1 MQKSL
6 ICARELKRLY
16 PNHIEFDEKE
26 DFKVMFPAQWTEYL
40 KSLQNTYKGVYY
52 EHRGTMIVFL
62 DECDYIG
69 LSESFLEW
77 ALQEYM
83 YTDNTS
89 NLIYTKM
96 SNDAQFKRVTSTP
109 GISYIY
115 LDFQLKVGA
124 PTE

>member
-1 MQKSL
+1 
-6 ICARELKRLY
+6 
-16 PNHIEFDEKE
+16 
-26 DFKVMFPAQWTEYL
+26 MFPAQWTEYL
-40 KSLQNTYKGVYY
+40 KNIQNTFKSVFY

-62 DECDYIG
+62 NECDYIG

-96 SNDAQFKRVTSTP
+96 SNDAMYKKVTGTP

-115 LDFQLKVGA
+115 MDFQLKVGA